1 MEISRITT
9 YAMKKY
15 ISIKYLL
22 PILVLALSACETHQ
36 SVIEGAVSNPTPV
49 NPPLKILVL
58 SNPQV
63 IDNSVRDPDQQ
74 RLIADILFEA
84 LQAMDSDRLLT
95 PVDNNA
101 YAKFQRALAYDPR
114 NEIALEGL
122 QKIVERY
129 LKLSAEANRRGL
141 FEESQALLD
150 SAKFVDDA
158 HPGLEAA
165 TEALLAE
172 MNSGDL
178 FFQLNAQ
185 DFSKRSESAVQQLT
199 DIAHQARQHEAFFL
213 ITAPNDD
220 QARWMFSVM
229 RNAIEGYRLR
239 GNIELASRTTIRLRI
254 SAD

>member
-1 MEISRITT
+1 MSVCRITT
-9 YAMKKY
+9 YAMMKH
-15 ISIKYLL
+15 IPIKYFLPVMVLL
-22 PILVLALSACETHQ
+22 LNACETQ
-36 SVIEGAVSNPTPV
+36 QPAIEGAVSTPS
-49 NPPLKILVL
+49 NPPLKISVL
-58 SNPQV
+58 SDPQV
-63 IDNSVRDPDQQ
+63 IDNSIRVPDQQ
-74 RLIADILFEA
+74 RWIADILFEA

-101 YAKFQRALAYDPR
+101 HIRFQRVLAYDPS

-122 QKIVERY
+122 QNIVERY

-141 FEESQALLD
+141 FEESKVLLNN
-150 SAKFVDDA
+150 ARFVDDA
-158 HPGLEAA
+158 HPGLAAA

-172 MNSGDL
+172 MDSGDL
-178 FFQLNAQ
+178 FFQLDAQ
-185 DFSKRSESAVQQLT
+185 DFSKRSESAEQQLI
-199 DIAHQARQHEAFFL
+199 DIALQARQHEAFFL

-229 RNAIEGYRLR
+229 RNAVKGYRLR